1 MGARRKLG
9 LSWYHQD
16 LGRFNIRFDRKEINI
31 FHLDAKNEEEE
42 MKTNA
47 RKKKEAESLNED
59 GTVKEEARYGRKRT
73 GGTLLE
79 TIDLTTKKGFSR
91 GLVPERIIGAATV
104 MDRATDDIAKSV
116 AKGEELVFLIKWCH
130 YWKVLSF

>member
-1 MGARRKLG
+1 
-9 LSWYHQD
+9 
-16 LGRFNIRFDRKEINI
+16 
-31 FHLDAKNEEEE
+31 

-59 GTVKEEARYGRKRT
+59 GTVKEEPKYGRKRT

-91 GLVPERIIGAATV
+91 GLVPERIIGAARV
-104 MDRATDDIAKSV
+104 MDRATDDIAKSA
-116 AKGEELVFLIKWCH
+116 AKGEELVFLIKWCQ
-130 YWKVLSF
+130 L